1 MIVLGFERKVRV
13 SISTKNVTRERVPE
27 ETRSYDEERHTDC
40 RMFWVQIP
48 VIGGLCNLR
57 VKMDTINHFILQ
69 YLYFLLFAYNLK
81 VCTVFVKDVPYYVE
95 LRRNLIVRFV
105 LSFIIY
111 SLLSI
116 GIYFERT
123 LLVLNVRKC
132 FIPSNP
138 NETSILNWKVVRVFL
153 IYSSII

>member
-1 MIVLGFERKVRV
+1 
-13 SISTKNVTRERVPE
+13 
-27 ETRSYDEERHTDC
+27 
-40 RMFWVQIP
+40 
-48 VIGGLCNLR
+48 
-57 VKMDTINHFILQ
+57 MDTINHFILQ

-138 NETSILNWKVVRVFL
+138 NETSILN
-153 IYSSII
+153 